1 MAQEIYNEGR
11 VVGLSAYEQ
20 YVKQAIEL
28 DPNSEP
34 ASEREWLASSLAM
47 GSSMLLKITT
57 FRDSGV
63 HYRDIPLPPNSRL
76 CAANTIIASFFDGDG
91 NFSGN
96 SEWADRVT
104 DYGQLI
110 SNTSSSS
117 PSGSNVPIKSLS
129 GLSDTTVSKMLNYI
143 KLADGIVI
151 QPGTWTNTDADKN
164 PPRKDLSPN
173 LAEVPIVRL
182 LFTGDITT
190 EFNVLLTGFTNR
202 VVVQGTSGIDTST
215 NTASPQDGDF
225 LGPAAFPWSAKI
237 TFTTP
242 SALTYYLQQN
252 GIKAAEGQ
260 DEQEDG
266 SNLPYDN
273 VIVGEADSD
282 GAKTIEVKKQISP
295 AKGNVVIEPDNNEHQ
310 SEVSIDVKNKISGKT
325 SGEDNDAHKYLDVSQ
340 TEDQSETSIKL
351 TPKYM
356 VKAGLGIYVS
366 SDLLDGSLTISN
378 QFPNYNDESN
388 RVRVYPQV
396 TGVNYMPD
404 RPRYHL
410 SCFNGWRTGCYNLT
424 SYSTYKKGPFNVLNV
439 EINPSVDAD
448 GIVACSISIGTAT
461 SYYLPEEYE
470 VQGLGGEGD
479 KDPAYSNTGQ
489 IFSATVMQ
497 PDIKNNVVLAHASN
511 YTTEVGDDSH
521 PLANCV
527 IYRIRFYDGNS
538 IKLQDALKSAA
549 TFGLKDAR
557 GDDAQIG
564 SALNGGHK
572 YKFISTTEG
581 SAGIWNCYASSN
593 SSANSWPAFS
603 GNNYNSKGSP
613 QGWSG
618 HSFGGSWDVY
628 CNITLATRNDINDA
642 STSAD
647 HTNSKSFYKKYIE
660 PSYIQEGDLYVRA
673 VSIADG
679 YNDQFYD
686 NPYNSDDTRQICT
699 WSSNLSVTGLI
710 YRLPD

>member
-129 GLSDTTVSKMLNYI
+129 ELPDTTVSKMLNYI
-143 KLADGIVI
+143 KIADGIVI

-310 SEVSIDVKNKISGKT
+310 SEVSIDVKNEIYALT
-325 SGEDNDAHKYLDVSQ
+325 PDDAKRNTDYLIVNQRD
-340 TEDQSETSIKL
+340 EQSLTSIKL
-351 TPKYM
+351 IPSNM
-356 VKAGLGIYVS
+356 VKPGIGISISADDY
-366 SDLLDGSLTISN
+366 DGSLTVTN
-378 QFPNYNDESN
+378 QFPNYNDDSS
-388 RVRVYPQV
+388 RISIYPDAKADPSVPQY
-396 TGVNYMPD
+396 NIM
-404 RPRYHL
+404 
-410 SCFNGWRTGCYNLT
+410 CFNNWHTGAYNLSRT
-424 SYSTYKKGPFNVLNV
+424 ATGSAAKAIECLNV
-439 EINPSVDAD
+439 TINPAVDAE
-448 GIVACSISIGTAT
+448 GELVACSISIGTQT
-461 SYYLPEEYE
+461 SYDLDNLASSYADYGLNGSFNATLMNPAVHKNVTLAHSYEYIKE
-470 VQGLGGEGD
+470 NTNSDWTGHAYADCVLYRVRFTDGSGEG
-479 KDPAYSNTGQ
+479 
-489 IFSATVMQ
+489 V
-497 PDIKNNVVLAHASN
+497 KNV
-511 YTTEVGDDSH
+511 
-521 PLANCV
+521 
-527 IYRIRFYDGNS
+527 
-538 IKLQDALKSAA
+538 KLYEALMSAA
-549 TFGLKDAR
+549 TGTLTDKGYRYEFR
-557 GDDAQIG
+557 
-564 SALNGGHK
+564 
-572 YKFISTTEG
+572 STTSG
-581 SAGIWNCYASSN
+581 SAGIWNLQQYSGSGW
-593 SSANSWPAFS
+593 SWPTWNS
-603 GNNYNSKGSP
+603 GNYLDNGQPKGWDGSA
-613 QGWSG
+613 
-618 HSFGGSWDVY
+618 FGASWDVY
-628 CNITLATRNDINDA
+628 CNPQILT
-642 STSAD
+642 TSARQD
-647 HTNSKSFYKKYIE
+647 AYIGTGTSGSPSPSNFYTRYIKNMNNT
-660 PSYIQEGDLYVRA
+660 GDLQLGDIYVRA
-673 VSIADG
+673 ISIADG
-679 YNDQFYD
+679 YNRQFFSSPYTGKTFGTTGCNIGVTALVYRVYD
-686 NPYNSDDTRQICT
+686 T
-699 WSSNLSVTGLI
+699 
-710 YRLPD
+710 

>member
-173 LAEVPIVRL
+173 LVEVPIVRL

-252 GIKAAEGQ
+252 GIKAAEGE
-260 DEQEDG
+260 DEQKDG
-266 SNLPYDN
+266 SSLPYDN

-282 GAKTIEVKKQISP
+282 GAKTIEVRKQISP
-295 AKGNVVIEPDNNEHQ
+295 AKGNVVIKPDNNEHQ
-310 SEVSIDVKNKISGKT
+310 SEVSIDVKNEIYALT
-325 SGEDNDAHKYLDVSQ
+325 PDDAKRNTDYLIVNQRD
-340 TEDQSETSIKL
+340 EQSLTSIKVI
-351 TPKYM
+351 PSNM
-356 VKAGLGIYVS
+356 VKPGVGISISADSY
-366 SDLLDGSLTISN
+366 DGSLTVTN
-378 QFPNYNDESN
+378 QFPNYNDDSS
-388 RVRVYPQV
+388 RIPIYPDAIADASVPQY
-396 TGVNYMPD
+396 NIM
-404 RPRYHL
+404 
-410 SCFNGWRTGCYNLT
+410 CFNNWHTGAYPLSRIAAGASRAIEC
-424 SYSTYKKGPFNVLNV
+424 LNV
-439 EINPSVDAD
+439 TINPAVDAE
-448 GIVACSISIGTAT
+448 GELVACSISIGTQSSMNLGDLASQYA
-461 SYYLPEEYE
+461 SYGLSGDFCGAIMHPAVHKDVTLSHSFEYIKE
-470 VQGLGGEGD
+470 NKDDGE
-479 KDPAYSNTGQ
+479 NW
-489 IFSATVMQ
+489 
-497 PDIKNNVVLAHASN
+497 NNHEYA
-511 YTTEVGDDSH
+511 D
-521 PLANCV
+521 CV
-527 IYRIRFYDGNS
+527 IYRVRFTDGDGTGVKKV
-538 IKLQDALKSAA
+538 KLYEALMSAA
-549 TFGLKDAR
+549 TGTPTTDK
-557 GDDAQIG
+557 
-564 SALNGGHK
+564 K
-572 YKFISTTEG
+572 YRYEFRNTTSG
-581 SAGIWNCYASSN
+581 SAGIWNLQQYSGA
-593 SSANSWPAFS
+593 AWSWPAWSS
-603 GNNYNSKGSP
+603 GNYQENGQP
-613 QGWSG
+613 IGWRG
-618 HSFGGSWDVY
+618 AAFGASWDVY
-628 CNITLATRNDINDA
+628 CAPALLTTKARNDAYIGTGSSDSPSPSN
-642 STSAD
+642 
-647 HTNSKSFYKKYIE
+647 FYTRYIKNMNNT
-660 PSYIQEGDLYVRA
+660 GDLQLGDIYIRA
-673 VSIADG
+673 ISIADG
-679 YNDQFYD
+679 YNSQFFNSPYD
-686 NPYNSDDTRQICT
+686 GKTFGT
-699 WSSNLSVTGLI
+699 TSSNLGVTALV
-710 YRLPD
+710 YRVYE